1 MTYIL
6 NEGYQNNR
14 KLFDKGKGSKLF
26 IKKKKFIDLSFA
38 AGSLLLGHNSKIFLK
53 AVSSLKKNN
62 LTLMA
67 APNKQADDYSKL
79 LKKIFPHY
87 SKFIFCSTGTEAVMK
102 SIRISKAITKKDII
116 IAVTGSWHGSNDKTL
131 FSVNN
136 HFKTIPI
143 SSGLSKID
151 QKNLKFLPY
160 NDLYKSKKILAK
172 YKNKI
177 SCILIEPIQAS
188 LPNKNVKKY
197 LKFLQNFSKKN
208 NLILIFDELITG
220 LRTDCSSVQSIF
232 KIKPSISTFGKCFG
246 GGMPIGIIG
255 ISKKVENKI
264 KKQNPKVFFGGTF
277 SGNSISTFIGKTT
290 VDYIYKNKK
299 KIFKDLE
306 LKTNFFKN
314 ELIKF
319 INLNNLSVSIY
330 SFKSMLRIVFTKNK
344 IENRIQR
351 DFFEKKNQ
359 KKINLFRK
367 FLFSNKIYYSTN
379 GIIFISSQTT
389 LQDIKYILKFLKIGL
404 KKYFQN

>member
-160 NDLYKSKKILAK
+160 NDLYKSKKILTK